1 MNNWNFSNTNSNTNF
16 YFQQDFRNQQIKMVY
31 KIIKLPKTKEN
42 NRFINKLLVQ
52 TNKRLFDYYYRL
64 KPSYISSEVF
74 LKKLGNK
81 GIVETVKQIMFIIK
95 QKEIDDLQD
104 LQNQQRAQQEELMKQ
119 REQEEIKKQN
129 IEQIQRPTFSN
140 FLNKDNEDPENVLN
154 KIKEERLKFDQTL
167 PNYGNPKTPED
178 VGLIPQQTKKNKYR
192 NENQEVKQNNNIEAI
207 PKMVNNTKPQPI
219 NNLETP
225 NIMQQIP
232 KPQQQNINS
241 VMSKFVDQESQIIP
255 QNLTY
260 NIDEFKP
267 AKTTEKVDF
276 SKPIDKSLLMPN
288 INDISS
294 RDDNPNYSQF

>member
-1 MNNWNFSNTNSNTNF
+1 MSNWNFSNTNGNINF

-52 TNKRLFDYYYRL
+52 TNKRLFDYYYKL

-95 QKEIDDLQD
+95 QKEIDDF
-104 LQNQQRAQQEELMKQ
+104 QNQQRAQQEELMKQ

-140 FLNKDNEDPENVLN
+140 FLNKDNDDPENVLN

-192 NENQEVKQNNNIEAI
+192 NENQELKQNNNVEAI
-207 PKMVNNTKPQPI
+207 PKIINNTKPQPI
-219 NNLETP
+219 NNVVSP
-225 NIMQQIP
+225 NMMQQIP
-232 KPQQQNINS
+232 KPQQQNINN
-241 VMSKFVDQESQIIP
+241 VISKFVDQENQAIP
-255 QNLTY
+255 QSLTY

-267 AKTTEKVDF
+267 PKTTEKVDF
-276 SKPIDKSLLMPN
+276 SKPIDKTLLMPN
-288 INDISS
+288 INDTNSQ
-294 RDDNPNYSQF
+294 DDNPNYSQF

>member
-1 MNNWNFSNTNSNTNF
+1 MSNWNFSNTNGNINF

-52 TNKRLFDYYYRL
+52 TNKRLFDYYYKL
-64 KPSYISSEVF
+64 KPSYIGSEVF

-95 QKEIDDLQD
+95 QKEIDDF
-104 LQNQQRAQQEELMKQ
+104 QNQQRAQQEELMKQ

-140 FLNKDNEDPENVLN
+140 FLNKDNDDPENVLN

-192 NENQEVKQNNNIEAI
+192 NENQELKQNNNVEAI
-207 PKMVNNTKPQPI
+207 PKIINNTKPQPI
-219 NNLETP
+219 NNVGSP
-225 NIMQQIP
+225 NMMQQIP
-232 KPQQQNINS
+232 KPQQQNINN
-241 VMSKFVDQESQIIP
+241 VMSKFVDQENQAIP
-255 QNLTY
+255 QSLTY

-276 SKPIDKSLLMPN
+276 SKPIDKTLLMPN
-288 INDISS
+288 INDINSQ
-294 RDDNPNYSQF
+294 DDNPNYSQF